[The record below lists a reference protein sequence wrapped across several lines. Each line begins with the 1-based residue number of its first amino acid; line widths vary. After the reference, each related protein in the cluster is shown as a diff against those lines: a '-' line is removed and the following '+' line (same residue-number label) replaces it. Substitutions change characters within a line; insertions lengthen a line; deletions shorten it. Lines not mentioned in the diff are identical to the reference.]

1 MTREE
6 FTQFRQVYG
15 GQAAPGVAQGLWP
28 HAPLAPRELHFWFR
42 RLKGFP
48 LDRLLEALDALS
60 MHDRRQAPSVD
71 QVVDALKTL
80 APPPVPIPAW
90 QQQMARDRG
99 LTVAQLLA
107 EARPAHGD
115 HDIAT
120 CWREISDHDW
130 HLRGR
135 EAELLA
141 AYARFAAAY
150 PHDRAFWEAQ
160 RAQVQTHRTTP
171 PHRRTAATV
180 ETFTHVGAL
189 LGRKGGG
196 HV

>member
-1 MTREE
+1 LT
-6 FTQFRQVYG
+6 
-15 GQAAPGVAQGLWP
+15 
-28 HAPLAPRELHFWFR
+28 PREQPLWFR

-48 LDRLLEALDALS
+48 LSRLLEALNALS
-60 MHDRRQAPSVD
+60 MHDRRQAPSVE

-80 APPPVPIPAW
+80 APPEVPIPAW

-99 LTVAQLLA
+99 ITLAQLLA

-160 RAQVQTHRTTP
+160 RAQVQTPDRGPGQAHRTTP

-189 LGRKGGG
+189 LGRKGGW